1 MHQRKS
7 IGSAEVV
14 SASCRTQYEIK
25 ANDRT
30 AKSQAP
36 VDRCTRTGLL
46 PLLPS
51 GPGGFHRIALRGTS
65 ARPTASYH
73 LVTLDWMP
81 RARLANAG
89 MEPRNARIKGFHA
102 FP

>member
-1 MHQRKS
+1 MGQRKS

-14 SASCRTQYEIK
+14 SAACRAQFKSKTKDQ
-25 ANDRT
+25 T
-30 AKSQAP
+30 VKSQAP
-36 VDRCTRTGLL
+36 VDRCARTGLL

-89 MEPRNARIKGFHA
+89 MEPQNARIKGFHA